1 MTSPSSLTRDYLHL
15 HFIVLIWGFTAIL
28 GLLITIPSVELVF
41 YRTLIA
47 FLTLGGLMLLMGKS
61 VRLESG
67 AFWKIFGTGFIIAG
81 HWILFFWAARVSNA
95 SVCLAGMATTSLW
108 TSLLE
113 PWINK
118 RKISKFEVFLGLLV
132 LVGLYVIFRFEF
144 SYALGLTMALGS
156 AFLGALFTV
165 FNGQFTRHHEPYTIT
180 LYEML
185 GACLGTVLFFPIYTL
200 FLSDSP
206 LQMHMEGLDWL
217 WIGLLATVCT
227 VYAFSAS
234 VEIMKRISAF
244 AVNLTVNLEPVYG
257 IILAVLIFGE
267 KEKMQGGFY
276 LGTSIILLAVL
287 AYPVGNRIMRKRQPQ
302 PDLLH

>member
-1 MTSPSSLTRDYLHL
+1 MTSNSLTKDYLHL

-28 GLLITIPSVELVF
+28 GLLIAVPPVELVF

-47 FLTLGGLMLLMGKS
+47 FATLGGLMLLLGKP
-61 VRLESG
+61 VRLEKK
-67 AFWKIFGTGFIIAG
+67 AFLKIFGTGFIIAG

-113 PWINK
+113 PWLNK
-118 RKISKFEVFLGLLV
+118 KRISKFEVFLGLVV

-144 SYALGLTMALGS
+144 THALGLSMAVIS

-165 FNGQFTRHHEPYTIT
+165 FNGKFTRHHDPYAIT

-185 GACLGTVLFFPIYTL
+185 GACVGTLLFFPFYAY
-200 FLSDSP
+200 FLTDT
-206 LQMHMEGLDWL
+206 GLELVLAPMDWL

-267 KEKMQGGFY
+267 SEQMQGGFY
-276 LGTSIILLAVL
+276 AGTGIILLAVL
-287 AYPVGNRIMRKRQPQ
+287 AYPLGNKLMRKRQPE
-302 PDLLH
+302 PDILR